1 MKNLKE
7 MEQKYFDYLNLLR
20 ESGDIPMLRGALS
33 YLEMKFNLNKKES
46 MEILLKW
53 IRNFE

>member
-1 MKNLKE
+1 